1 MIPSLYQ
8 IDFIHGTIA
17 VRLLD
22 LGELLT
28 SEPLPQ
34 WQQTA
39 DHYSLIGAP
48 WGDSE
53 AKGGAVTALSWG
65 VIRQHA
71 SHAALR
77 SYCMSDSADIQS
89 GTTGTLRVSIAA
101 GDSWDI
107 VHVTALSVMTIPR
120 LPCASFQ
127 TVSAYVFTGGE
138 LAMSPAPPTPG
149 DRIALASMPIR
160 MVADSEGFWCEVGMV
175 MADEITLTGNAADG
189 WTDALG
195 LFTVVAQQSTLLT
208 SWTEGQFDDCAGGP
222 VDNGDGSHTH
232 WLRHKIP
239 AYYSETMVDL
249 TISSD
254 RYGKSLESLT
264 VMSADVSLSYP
275 YALPSDASR
284 LQADLRSAGF
294 TGATVTS
301 VSSALVAQ
309 IKNHTVGGISNVAVT
324 MSGSNVVDVS
334 WRGTTVPVSY
344 PYAMPSQQAALQA
357 ALRAQG
363 IDGAVVTLHAATWTI
378 TLPNRLAAG
387 LVRDIVVIIS
397 PGDPFP
403 YWDMYGVYQGLSP
416 ATWISGSSG
425 NVRTPAGA
433 ALVEAD
439 KQFARLEI
447 TLL

>member
-8 IDFIHGTIA
+8 IDFIHGATVI
-17 VRLLD
+17 RLLD
-22 LGELLT
+22 YGEMLT
-28 SEPLPQ
+28 TEPLPM
-34 WQQTA
+34 WQQDA
-39 DHYSLIGAP
+39 DHYAPIGAP
-48 WGDSE
+48 WGESA
-53 AKGGAVTALSWG
+53 AKGAAVTALSWG
-65 VIRQHA
+65 GIRKHA
-71 SHAALR
+71 NHAALR
-77 SYCMSDSADIQS
+77 AYCMSTSAVIPS
-89 GTTGTLRVSIAA
+89 GLTGTLRVAIAG

-107 VHVTALSVMTIPR
+107 SDVAVLSTATNPRVPSGSFETISSYTLTGEELS
-120 LPCASFQ
+120 LS
-127 TVSAYVFTGGE
+127 
-138 LAMSPAPPTPG
+138 PPTPAPG
-149 DRIALASMPIR
+149 DRTFLPSMPIR
-160 MVADSEGFWCEVGMV
+160 MVADSVGYWCEVGMV

-275 YALPSDASR
+275 YSLPSDASR
-284 LQADLRSAGF
+284 LRADLRSAGF

-403 YWDMYGVYQGLSP
+403 YWDMYGVYQGLAP
-416 ATWISGSSG
+416 ATGISGSSG
-425 NVRTPAGA
+425 NVRTPTGA

-439 KQFARLEI
+439 KQFSRLEI